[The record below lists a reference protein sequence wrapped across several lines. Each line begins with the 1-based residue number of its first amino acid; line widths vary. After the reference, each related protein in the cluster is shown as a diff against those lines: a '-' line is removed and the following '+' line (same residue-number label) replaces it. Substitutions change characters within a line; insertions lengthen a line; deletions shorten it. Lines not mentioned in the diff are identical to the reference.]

1 MHTRTTTAAILL
13 AATALLA
20 GCSSEPS
27 YDESADQCIA
37 AVKALPKGARLE
49 PRPKECEPLTE
60 KDYNLIFASKVAAD
74 MKITT
79 PPSP

>member
-1 MHTRTTTAAILL
+1 MRIRTTTVLL

-49 PRPKECEPLTE
+49 PRPKACEPLKE
-60 KDYNLIFASKVAAD
+60 KDYNVIFASKVAAD
-74 MKITT
+74 MNLT
-79 PPSP
+79 PTPSP

>member
-1 MHTRTTTAAILL
+1 MRTRTTTATLL
-13 AATALLA
+13 AVTLLLV

-49 PRPKECEPLTE
+49 PRPKACEPLTE
-60 KDYNLIFASKVAAD
+60 KDYNMIFASRVIAD
-74 MKITT
+74 MNPST
-79 PPSP
+79 PSP